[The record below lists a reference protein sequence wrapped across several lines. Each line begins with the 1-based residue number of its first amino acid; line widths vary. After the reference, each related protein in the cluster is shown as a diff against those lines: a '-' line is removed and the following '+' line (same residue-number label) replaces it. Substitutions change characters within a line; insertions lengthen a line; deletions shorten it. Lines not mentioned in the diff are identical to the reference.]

1 MGVTSTEG
9 REYVCYK
16 NTPKKEI
23 IKNHKS
29 DEDDRRRV
37 EIILN
42 EISSSRNES

>member
-1 MGVTSTEG
+1 M
-9 REYVCYK
+9 CYK

-37 EIILN
+37 EIKYN
-42 EISSSRNES
+42 KKKSSSRNES